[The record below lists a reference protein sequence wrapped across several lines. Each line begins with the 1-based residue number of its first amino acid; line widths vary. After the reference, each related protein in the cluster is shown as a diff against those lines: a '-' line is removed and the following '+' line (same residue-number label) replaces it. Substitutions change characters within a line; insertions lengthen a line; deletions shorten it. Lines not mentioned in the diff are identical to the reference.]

1 MNKIDGTLEW
11 DLLNSLPEKKNC
23 VWDNDWKEEKHQ
35 DIICTCPKG
44 SFVSK
49 IASQHKNDREDRWFS
64 IECRR
69 VLDALKKNHI
79 NKPKQIS
86 NWKNWKTDWTKSK
99 DEWFFRPDDKADLSY
114 FMTGFR
120 SKYDTIDKDR
130 KFQFFFGTADNVY
143 VHEWERFYL
152 QPSKYDEFFQVIV
165 NRNRMF
171 KMPYGM
177 WNKGI
182 VGVWSEY
189 NEEDH
194 DRRFVFIEKK
204 FTSS

>member
-1 MNKIDGTLEW
+1 MFMFMN
-11 DLLNSLPEKKNC
+11 
-23 VWDNDWKEEKHQ
+23 
-35 DIICTCPKG
+35 G
-44 SFVSK
+44 S
-49 IASQHKNDREDRWFS
+49 A
-64 IECRR
+64 
-69 VLDALKKNHI
+69 
-79 NKPKQIS
+79 
-86 NWKNWKTDWTKSK
+86 
-99 DEWFFRPDDKADLSY
+99 
-114 FMTGFR
+114 
-120 SKYDTIDKDR
+120 
-130 KFQFFFGTADNVY
+130 
-143 VHEWERFYL
+143 FYL